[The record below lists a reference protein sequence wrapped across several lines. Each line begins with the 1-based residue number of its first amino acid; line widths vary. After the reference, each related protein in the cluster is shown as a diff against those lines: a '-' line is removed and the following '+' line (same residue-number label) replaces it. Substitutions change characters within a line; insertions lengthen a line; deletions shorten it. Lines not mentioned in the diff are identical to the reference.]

1 MNKPNLPGRYATV
14 LMILL
19 AGSAVGWQLKPQP
32 QPTDHQRGLLWAN
45 LWVQTSGEYIACC
58 LQTFQLAGDRMER
71 VADRWEESQ
80 LLLAKEFRKL
90 PPCIV
95 MDLDETVLDNG
106 TYQTFLYDSGKNHS
120 TALFTEFVTEQ
131 KTSIRLL
138 PGAGEFIRKAES
150 LGFTVVYLTNRPEA
164 VREATIETLAQ
175 CGVNVE
181 GLKDPDG
188 IRLLMKRNDS
198 NKTPRR
204 NQIREQYTI
213 VALFGDQLTDFAD
226 EFAYEKDASP
236 ESLRAAV
243 REYRRLWGKEWF
255 ILPNPTYGDWQLV
268 LKGELA
274 DHLRR
279 APGAKL
285 DAPNDQ
291 K

>member
-1 MNKPNLPGRYATV
+1 MSKPNLPGRYATV
-14 LMILL
+14 LVILL

-32 QPTDHQRGLLWAN
+32 TDHQRGLLWAD

-58 LQTFQLAGDRMER
+58 LQTYQLAGDRMET
-71 VADRWEESQ
+71 VAERWEETQSK
-80 LLLAKEFRKL
+80 LAKEFRKL

-120 TALFTEFVTEQ
+120 TALFTEFVTQ
-131 KTSIRLL
+131 HKDSIRLL
-138 PGAGEFIRKAES
+138 PGAGEFIRRAES
-150 LGFTVVYLTNRPEA
+150 LGFTVTYLTNRPEG
-164 VREATIETLAQ
+164 VREATIDTLAEW
-175 CGVNVE
+175 GVNVE
-181 GLKDPDG
+181 GLKNPDSV
-188 IRLLMKRNDS
+188 RLLMKRNDS

-204 NQIREQYTI
+204 NLVREQYTI

-226 EFAYEKDASP
+226 EFAYEKDASA
-236 ESLRAAV
+236 ETLRAAV

-268 LKGELA
+268 LKGEPA

-279 APGAKL
+279 AASAKS
-285 DAPNDQ
+285 DAPTEH